1 MFRSLTI
8 SDLESIKL
16 SIHDV
21 NNSKFMKYV
30 FFDVKVFF
38 DNVRTIFQVCN
49 PKKNECKNDLLRLI
63 FKSRNRD

>member
-1 MFRSLTI
+1 MFRSIAI
-8 SDLESIKL
+8 SDMESIKL

-21 NNSKFMKYV
+21 NNSKFLKYV

-49 PKKNECKNDLLRLI
+49 PKKNESKNDLLRLI